1 MAQRGLFGTIEDTM
15 TSPLWLGGAALLTGE
30 GMGGAMQ
37 GMQMGAGFQQHR
49 KAQQQQRDWQDA
61 FSGQGGQGTQGGPQE
76 LLQGLPPNVAP
87 LVAAMGPDKGAQFLA
102 QHAASRQPPWW
113 VQQDGGVHPAM
124 RQKTALGA
132 MRTQI
137 NNQMAGETSYDK
149 ELGKQLAGEFVT
161 SQQSLPKAT
170 RDLGSLQVLDQALAD
185 PNLYTGTGGETVQGL
200 KRAASTLF
208 GVDVKG
214 VSSGEVVQSLSS
226 EIAAS
231 NKDKLPGP
239 LSDSDRQFLVD
250 MAPNLSKTPEG
261 NRAIIQLGMLSKR
274 YEIDRAKA
282 IRDYAGRNNGR
293 LDAGVYA
300 AVAELDGAYGVQF
313 QQLMGQIRSMAPIE
327 RRGPT
332 TGTPLYHE
340 KYGLE

>member
-1 MAQRGLFGTIEDTM
+1 
-15 TSPLWLGGAALLTGE
+15 
-30 GMGGAMQ
+30 
-37 GMQMGAGFQQHR
+37 
-49 KAQQQQRDWQDA
+49 
-61 FSGQGGQGTQGGPQE
+61 
-76 LLQGLPPNVAP
+76 
-87 LVAAMGPDKGAQFLA
+87 
-102 QHAASRQPPWW
+102 
-113 VQQDGGVHPAM
+113 
-124 RQKTALGA
+124 
-132 MRTQI
+132 MRTNI
-137 NNQMAGETSYDK
+137 TNKMAGETSYDK
-149 ELGKQLAGEFVT
+149 ELGKQLAGEFVA

-185 PNLYTGTGGETVQGL
+185 PNLYTGTGGETVQAI

-239 LSDSDRQFLVD
+239 LSDSDRQFLMD

-313 QQLMGQIRSMAPIE
+313 QQLMGEIRSMAPIE

-332 TGTPLYHE
+332 TGTNLGEMYD